1 MLKPGSTYLWKDKSG
16 TEHLWIIISSTAID
30 PIVTVNLSTY
40 AEWKDKSC
48 ILDPGDHEF
57 VTVRSCVMY
66 DEAEFRTLAELEMM
80 FEVGLIFP
88 RADISMSVYE
98 KILDGA
104 HATQRMPGKF
114 KHVLRSQDLI

>member
-40 AEWKDKSC
+40 SGRKDKSC
-48 ILDPGDHEF
+48 ILEPGDHEF

-66 DEAEFRTLAELEMM
+66 DEAEFRTSLELNAM
-80 FEVGLIFP
+80 FEANLVFP
-88 RADISMSVYE
+88 RADISMAVYE

-114 KHVLRSQDLI
+114 KDILRSQDLI